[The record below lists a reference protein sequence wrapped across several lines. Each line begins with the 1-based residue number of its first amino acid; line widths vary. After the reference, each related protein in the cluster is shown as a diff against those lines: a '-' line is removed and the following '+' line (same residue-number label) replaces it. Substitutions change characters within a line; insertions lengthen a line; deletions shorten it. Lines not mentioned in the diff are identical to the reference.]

1 MAKNVVKVAV
11 VVVLCTVLGGLGYLL
26 YQQSAPAAALESEAM
41 PTGTVAKGTVVK
53 QVKGT
58 GEVKAAQ
65 VEKLKMPKWRYF
77 KDSEVPLNKVI
88 PAGTV
93 LANFTYGDPLVAP
106 YDLVVLSKSLP
117 KGKEEVT
124 EEHHIEVAR
133 VNAMHVEFD
142 VHESDLS
149 HVAEGQAAQVVLG
162 SNESKTFEGKVV
174 NINQVGTYSSTGSKY
189 KVTIEIPNDG
199 SILIGMTA
207 NVRINVGEAADVL
220 TVPVS
225 AIVDAGGGK
234 TTVLVQREGGMMEP
248 VEVETGLSDG
258 KVVEIK
264 SGLNEGDAVVLN
276 EAGAGAGEM
285 PGETPGEEGAG
296 AMMLPAAG

>member
-1 MAKNVVKVAV
+1 MVRNVVKVVV
-11 VVVLCTVLGGLGYLL
+11 VVVLCAALGGLGYLL
-26 YQQSAPAAALESEAM
+26 YQQTNSAAVPEGEMM

-93 LANFTYGDPLVAP
+93 LTNFTYGDPLMAP

-117 KGKEEVT
+117 KAKEEVT
-124 EEHHIEVAR
+124 EEHYIEVAR

-149 HVAEGQAAQVVLG
+149 TLSEGQAAQVVLG
-162 SNESKTFEGKVV
+162 SNEGKTFEGKVV
-174 NINQVGTYSSTGSKY
+174 NINQVGTYNSTGSKY

-220 TVPVS
+220 TAPVS

-258 KVVEIK
+258 KIVEIK

-276 EAGAGAGEM
+276 EAGAGGGEM
-285 PGETPGEEGAG
+285 PGEEGAG